1 MVVASDEDI
10 RGRVLDLL
18 TGDRSFD
25 EFEAWFVGETWDERT
40 ALVAQID
47 HLLAERSLLSR
58 DEILNELRSLV
69 STVTI
74 REHESG
80 ISTGGSANTLNLGP
94 QRLGGSQTITRHL
107 EFVGR

>member
-18 TGDRSFD
+18 AGDRSFD
-25 EFEAWFVGETWDERT
+25 EFEDWFVGETWDERS

-58 DEILNELRSLV
+58 ADLLNELRSLV

-74 REHESG
+74 SERESVV
-80 ISTGGSANTLNLGP
+80 STGASGSTA
-94 QRLGGSQTITRHL
+94 TINRRL
-107 EFVGR
+107 EFVDR